1 VLAISVGGILFI
13 TRVLNLRSAVGFFLN
28 GHCKVTPFLQKNQ
41 KREAPPAAA
50 AGHGG
55 VFGGNVLLVRVR
67 IHKFASEINLKYDE
81 FATCEKNVIG
91 YCLFCVGVVAELVC
105 RAYRGANV

>member
-41 KREAPPAAA
+41 KSEAKGRA
-50 AGHGG
+50 AGRGG
-55 VFGGNVLLVRVR
+55 VFWGNVLLVRVR
-67 IHKFASEINLKYDE
+67 IHKFASEITD
-81 FATCEKNVIG
+81 I
-91 YCLFCVGVVAELVC
+91 
-105 RAYRGANV
+105 